1 MMTAIGDHVKLA
13 ERHGA
18 VLAGRAE
25 AISLRESLAHE
36 LAENGVVVLDFAGV
50 ETVSPSF
57 ADELFGRFV
66 DSVGEDRVRFENLNA
81 HLLAIA
87 SMIRRDRSD
96 S

>member
-13 ERHGA
+13 EGHGA
-18 VLAGRAE
+18 VLAGRTQ
-25 AISLRESLAHE
+25 AISLRESLVRE
-36 LAENGVVVLDFAGV
+36 LDETGVVVLDFAGV

-66 DSVGEDRVRFENLNA
+66 DSVGEDRVRFENLNP
-81 HLLAIA
+81 HLLSIA
-87 SMIRRDRSD
+87 RVVRRDRSA